1 MKITEMIA
9 ALQKLQDKHGDM
21 EVLVTDGFDARC
33 YRGNYEIVAWD
44 EDGVMCA
51 DIGIGGCEE

>member
-1 MKITEMIA
+1 MKISDVVA
-9 ALQKLQDKHGDM
+9 ALEKIQREHGDV

-33 YRGNYEIVAWD
+33 YRGEYEIRAWD

-51 DIGIGGCEE
+51 DIGIGGCGQ